1 MRVANNFL
9 LIFSL
14 LLIFSFESCKTSST
28 LGEKVKEP
36 FSGNKYES
44 SARYFRAKGKGDSS
58 DENIAK
64 NKADLQAK
72 KELAQQVETRM
83 KVVTDQYLHEN
94 ETASGSEINDKFQSL
109 IREVTNT
116 TIADLR
122 KIGEEKYVNAE
133 GKYTVYIAYE
143 IHKRD
148 MYRFLKRQA
157 KLNAKLNESER
168 KAIEE
173 LIDEELKKVEELG
186 EGE

>member
-1 MRVANNFL
+1 MNT
-9 LIFSL
+9 ITKFSL
-14 LLIFSFESCKTSST
+14 ILCATLLTVLTACNST
-28 LGEKVKEP
+28 NPMGQKVKEP

-44 SARYFRAKGKGDSS
+44 TGRYFRAKGKGESK

-64 NKADLQAK
+64 QKADLMAK

-83 KVVTDQYLHEN
+83 KVVTDQYLT
-94 ETASGSEINDKFQSL
+94 ETQVNNGSEINDKFQTL

-122 KIGEEKYVNAE
+122 KIGEEKYLDAE
-133 GKYTVYIAYE
+133 GKYTAFIAYE
-143 IHKRD
+143 IHKKD
-148 MYRFLKRQA
+148 MYRFMKRQA
-157 KLNAKLNESER
+157 KLDKKLNDAER

-173 LIDEELKKVEELG
+173 IIDEELKRVEALG